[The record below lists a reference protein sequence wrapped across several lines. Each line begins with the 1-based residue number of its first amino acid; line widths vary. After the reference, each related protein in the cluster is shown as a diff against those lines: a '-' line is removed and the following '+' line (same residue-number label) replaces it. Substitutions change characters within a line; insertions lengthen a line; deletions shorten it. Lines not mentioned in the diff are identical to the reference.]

1 VGKRVKK
8 NMKYKTQLKIAIYSI
23 LFGWIPL
30 IVLAMTESFYSL
42 IGLILF
48 VIGAGSCMFGVVIM
62 RDLLKYDELFK
73 SIEELEEERMRFY
86 EATKRLEKKISELKT

>member
-8 NMKYKTQLKIAIYSI
+8 NMKYKTQLKIAVYSI

-30 IVLAMTESFYSL
+30 MLLNISLSFYSL

-48 VIGAGSCMFGVVIM
+48 VIGVGSCMFGVVIM
-62 RDLLKYDELFK
+62 RDLLKYDDLFK
-73 SIEELEEERMRFY
+73 SIEELEEERMKFN
-86 EATKRLEKKISELKT
+86 EATKRLEKKISDLNP